1 MAVGKVASKKIIGL
15 AQKMVDREDLDE
27 SSEKWKGKKLTLQTS
42 WEDCFIILGKGYEI
56 GVVTELDRT
65 FLRLYKDN
73 EIVSDVEVSNTD
85 AYAGEGSWQWNYIY
99 KHFCTVLTGKKKKQ
113 KADELTVLRK
123 RRNSLRQR
131 INYAKKKGNPTKDL
145 EQELN
150 EILKQIKS

>member
-1 MAVGKVASKKIIGL
+1 MGVGKVASKKIIGL
-15 AQKMVDREDLDE
+15 AQKMVDRGDLDE
-27 SSEKWKGKKLTLQTS
+27 SSDKWKGKKLTLQTS

-113 KADELTVLRK
+113 STDDITEL
-123 RRNSLRQR
+123 RRQRGNLRQR
-131 INYAKKKGNPTKDL
+131 ISYAKKKGNPTDEL
-145 EQELN
+145 EKELN
-150 EILKQIKS
+150 EILKKIKS